1 MMVLVS
7 GGGRGDGYKIF
18 LWMRQIRSKVT
29 TIYVHGE

>member
-7 GGGRGDGYKIF
+7 GGAWRWLQNL